1 MTRAR
6 DLADF
11 GSNATSYDAVE
22 IDNWRLSASFT
33 TNDAVVTGWERPEN
47 ASYSKAGTGISESSG
62 IFTFPKTG
70 LYKVTTTAELNTGT
84 SDSAVALKLEVSI
97 DGGTTY
103 DFYAYLLSG
112 DSTSDT
118 GRVGG
123 ATQNILVNVTNVS
136 NFKFRL
142 VTNSF
147 SSGSVLEGNTD
158 YNRTNVMF
166 ERITDSQ

>member
-1 MTRAR
+1 MSRAR

-11 GSNATSYDAVE
+11 GSNSTSYDAVE
-22 IDNWRLSASFT
+22 IDQWRLSAAFT
-33 TNDAVVTGWERPEN
+33 TNDATVTGWERPEN
-47 ASYSKAGTGISESSG
+47 ASYSKVGTGMSESSG

-70 LYKVTTTAELNTGT
+70 LYKVTATAELNTGAT
-84 SDSAVALKLEVSI
+84 DATVALKLEVSS

-103 DFYAYLLSG
+103 NFYSYLLSG
-112 DSTSDT
+112 GSTADT
-118 GRVGG
+118 ERAGG
-123 ATQNILVNVTNVS
+123 VTQNILVNVTNAS

-147 SSGSVLEGNTD
+147 GSGAILEGNTS